1 MDYLDYSAWI
11 DDSMRLIVKKAL
23 QYARENGLPGE
34 HHFFISFATYHKD
47 VRISEK
53 LRARYPEEMTIVL
66 QHQYSN
72 LTVDDEGFSVEL
84 SFDGV
89 MEPIRVPFSA
99 VVAFADPGVKFGL
112 QFHQIDLDDDEDGE
126 DFPVKPTKDRKDGG
140 AAKDGNVVSLDKY
153 RK

>member
-11 DDSMRLIVKKAL
+11 DDSMRLIVKRAL
-23 QYARENGLPGE
+23 EYARDKGLPGE

-47 VRISEK
+47 VSISPK
-53 LRARYPEEMTIVL
+53 LRARYPDEMTIVL
-66 QHQYSN
+66 QHQYAN
-72 LTVDDEGFSVEL
+72 LTVDDAGFSVEL

-89 MEPIRVPFSA
+89 MEPIRVPFSS

-112 QFHQIDLDDDEDGE
+112 QFHQIDAEDDTPAPPKSSKGKE
-126 DFPVKPTKDRKDGG
+126 RKDAA